1 MCESIVA
8 ASGGAAMSVF
18 SEKRTGTLAVGKLAD
33 FVIVDMD
40 WDAKS
45 LLQANIKET
54 WFGGRKVWGK

>member
-1 MCESIVA
+1 
-8 ASGGAAMSVF
+8 MSVF